1 MKIEILGV
9 EMAEQE
15 NKKFSTREWW
25 MFILLIV
32 LIQWLIHF
40 WSTEALSSSAMVNYV
55 SFAGTLASTILAVLA
70 IIYSFVQ
77 SASQQT
83 TSEIISREVH
93 RLQNIVSNVNES
105 TSKVNESLEK
115 LPQIIEQ
122 LENIPSTVSETIN
135 QGVSPLTQSQDK
147 ISNMLSQL
155 ISGSGGETFLVAR
168 REIVNDKE
176 NTVDTEGQLY
186 VVIPAIGLSL
196 AAHIIL
202 HDGSVNEMQDDF
214 LASVSKDNAGIV
226 NGLFYSARGALL
238 SLCLH
243 NIFEMD
249 YENKLKRYSK
259 CEDELWD
266 EMIKNQQVVMNSLMD
281 VIKENGI
288 HSAIPHEI
296 QEKLKSIVKV

>member
-1 MKIEILGV
+1 MEEK
-9 EMAEQE
+9 E

-83 TSEIISREVH
+83 TSETISREVH
-93 RLQNIVSNVNES
+93 RLQSIVSEVNAS

-115 LPQIIEQ
+115 LPLITEQ

-147 ISNMLSQL
+147 INNMLSKL
-155 ISGSGGETFLVAR
+155 MSGSESSLVTNK
-168 REIVNDKE
+168 EKGTDIVD
-176 NTVDTEGQLY
+176 TVDEG
-186 VVIPAIGLSL
+186 VNKFTVIPALSL
-196 AAHIIL
+196 GICAHIIL
-202 HDGSVNEMQDDF
+202 HDKSITELHKDF
-214 LASVSKDNAGIV
+214 TAAVSKDSVQIV
-226 NGLFYSARGALL
+226 NELFLSARSVL
-238 SLCLH
+238 LCLCMQS
-243 NIFEMD
+243 IFKMD
-249 YENKLKRYSK
+249 YNKLARNDLCS
-259 CEDELWD
+259 DDQWD
-266 EMIKNQQVVMNSLMD
+266 KMKNLQGRLLMALSRVVKDDGLNDCIPRDLKDKINS
-281 VIKENGI
+281 IFIE
-288 HSAIPHEI
+288 
-296 QEKLKSIVKV
+296 